1 MGILVVM
8 VVVVL
13 MRIVVLIVIVTT
25 VVLVLVTGWAAK
37 FLPRSLSPKA
47 AILAKALL
55 SKRRP
60 L

>member
-1 MGILVVM
+1 MM

-25 VVLVLVTGWAAK
+25 VVLVQVTGWAAK

-47 AILAKALL
+47 AILAKELAY
-55 SKRRP
+55 KRRP